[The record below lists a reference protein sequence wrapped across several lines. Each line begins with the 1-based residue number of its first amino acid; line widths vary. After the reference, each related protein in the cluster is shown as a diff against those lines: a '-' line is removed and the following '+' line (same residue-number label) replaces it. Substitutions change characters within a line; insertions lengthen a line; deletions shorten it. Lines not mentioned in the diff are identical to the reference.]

1 MSQQEDHSAI
11 SFERIVFF
19 SDAVFAIVITLLVL
33 ELKVPECTEKI
44 GCVGESLKTI
54 SEAHLQE
61 ALLELIP
68 KFLGF
73 VFSFIIVGMLWI
85 EHHRIFRYITRFDM
99 TLIWRN
105 LFFLLF
111 VAFVPFPTAVFSEYV
126 RNKTAFILYVLSF
139 AMAAIMKWWVW
150 SHAAK
155 NRATLL
161 DPKMDEELIKRIS
174 RRSWAVPL
182 GCIVCVVLAV
192 FLPISL
198 SVLGFLMI
206 PLFAY
211 LLYPG
216 KKKLSSKN

>member
-1 MSQQEDHSAI
+1 MSHEEDHSAI

-19 SDAVFAIVITLLVL
+19 SDAVFAIAITLLVL
-33 ELKVPECTEKI
+33 EIKVPECLAAL
-44 GCVGESLKTI
+44 GCTGHAVKDWPEPQ
-54 SEAHLQE
+54 LQE
-61 ALLELIP
+61 ALLEMIP

-73 VFSFIIVGMLWI
+73 IFSFLIVGMLWI
-85 EHHRIFRYITRFDM
+85 EHHRIFRYITHFDI

-105 LFFLLF
+105 LLFLLF
-111 VAFVPFPTAVFSEYV
+111 VAFVPFPTALFSEYV
-126 RNKTAFILYVLSF
+126 RSKTAFILYTSSF
-139 AMAAIMKWWVW
+139 ALAAITKLWVW

-161 DPKMDEELIKRIS
+161 DPAMDEELIKRIS

-182 GCIVCVVLAV
+182 GCIACVALAV

-198 SVLGFLMI
+198 AVIGFLLI

-216 KKKLSSKN
+216 KRSKQ